1 MAIECLIIE
10 DDKSAVDIILSVGND
25 YTQTSFNHVGEE
37 QEKALN
43 IILKIKP
50 EIIFINIES
59 VKINFLEFFYEI
71 SKYMKDMPYL
81 IALSTTK
88 ENAYDA
94 FKYNFS
100 LYILK
105 PLTEYSIRKNLGS
118 ILEKIPVKE
127 AESICLK
134 SNKDFH
140 YLDISNILYLK
151 ADNNSTDFF
160 MDDGKVINSY
170 KTLKVFEQSLP
181 ENFYRIHKSY
191 IINIDS
197 ISRIHFGKSMC
208 IIKNQHKIPFTKTFI
223 DNINTMN
230 NVLSENAM
238 FTLK

>member
-10 DDKSAVDIILSVGND
+10 DDKFVADSIQAVGND
-25 YTQTSFNHVGEE
+25 FNQNSFSHVREE
-37 QEKALN
+37 QETALN

-50 EIIFINIES
+50 KVVFINIES
-59 VKINFLEFFYEI
+59 DKINFSEFFNDI
-71 SKYMKDMPYL
+71 SKYVKDMPKL

-105 PLTEYSIRKNLGS
+105 PFTEYSIRKHIFS
-118 ILEKIPVKE
+118 IIENTPTKKIE
-127 AESICLK
+127 TLCLK

-140 YLDISNILYLK
+140 YLNISEILYLK
-151 ADNNSTDFF
+151 ADNNTTDFF
-160 MDDGKVINSY
+160 MKDGRVIGAY

-181 ENFYRIHKSY
+181 DNFYRIHKSY
-191 IINIDS
+191 IINIDR
-197 ISRIHFGKSMC
+197 ISRIHFGKSWC
-208 IIKNQHKIPFTKTFI
+208 IIKNQHKIPFTKTYI

-230 NVLSENAM
+230 TMLSDNA
-238 FTLK
+238 LLI